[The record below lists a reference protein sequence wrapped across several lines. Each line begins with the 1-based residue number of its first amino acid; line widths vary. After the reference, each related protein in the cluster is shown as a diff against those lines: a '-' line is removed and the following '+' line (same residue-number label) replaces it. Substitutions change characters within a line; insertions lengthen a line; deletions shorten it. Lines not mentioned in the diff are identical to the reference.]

1 MSDRPV
7 SDRPVSDDESG
18 RWVEHGQRFVYESD
32 WMSMALVDVET
43 PSGRRF
49 EHHAVRFP
57 AEAVGTLV
65 VIDDHVLM
73 IWRHRFITD
82 TWGWELPAGGIDPGE
97 TIMSA
102 AHRECVEETGWAP
115 GATRLVMSWYPSNGA
130 TNQRFHVVRATSAT
144 HVGEP
149 TDTDEA
155 ARIEWIP
162 VDELSGL
169 VRSGEMGDGLSVMG
183 VLSELAAI

>member
-1 MSDRPV
+1 MSVEP
-7 SDRPVSDDESG
+7 G
-18 RWVEHGQRFVYESD
+18 RWVEHAQRFVYESD

-43 PSGRRF
+43 PSGLRF

-65 VIDDHVLM
+65 VVDAHVLM

-82 TWGWELPAGGIDPGE
+82 SWGWEIPAGGIDPGE
-97 TIMSA
+97 TVAEA

-115 GATRLVMSWYPSNGA
+115 GPTAPVMSWYPSNGA
-130 TNQRFHVVRATSAT
+130 TDQRFHVVRATEA
-144 HVGEP
+144 VEIGEP

-155 ARIEWIP
+155 VKIEWVP
-162 VDELSGL
+162 VADVAGMVRDGEL
-169 VRSGEMGDGLSVMG
+169 GDGLSVMG
-183 VLSELAAI
+183 LLSELAGIAAD

>member
-1 MSDRPV
+1 MAEP
-7 SDRPVSDDESG
+7 G
-18 RWVEHGQRFVYESD
+18 RWIEHGQRFVYESD

-65 VIDDHVLM
+65 VVEAHVLM

-82 TWGWELPAGGIDPGE
+82 TWGWEIPAGGIDAGE
-97 TIMSA
+97 SVAEA

-115 GATRLVMSWYPSNGA
+115 GPTSPVMTWHPSNGA
-130 TNQRFHVVRATSAT
+130 TDQRFHVVRATSAVE
-144 HVGEP
+144 VGEP
-149 TDTDEA
+149 TDPDEA
-155 ARIEWIP
+155 QRVEWVP
-162 VDELSGL
+162 VDRIAAL
-169 VRSGEMGDGLSVMG
+169 VREGELGDGLSVMG
-183 VLSELAAI
+183 LLSELAGIAAG